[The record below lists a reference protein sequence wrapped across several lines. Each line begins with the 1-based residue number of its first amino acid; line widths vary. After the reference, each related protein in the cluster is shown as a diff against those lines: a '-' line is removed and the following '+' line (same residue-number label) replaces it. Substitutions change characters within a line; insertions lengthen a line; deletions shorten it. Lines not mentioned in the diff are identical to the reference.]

1 MSSQHVISA
10 KLYTVIY
17 ILLMVLLVVTVGGDL
32 MFESA
37 MFRTSF
43 ALGIAVI
50 KALLVVLFFM
60 HVRYSSRLTWVFA
73 GAAFVWL
80 FILFALTFNDYFTRG
95 TAPERLFEAP
105 VGGIVVRQTP
115 VNPEHEPS
123 SVMQRH

>member
-1 MSSQHVISA
+1 MSSKHIISA

-17 ILLMVLLVVTVGGDL
+17 IVLMLLLVITVGGDL
-32 MFESA
+32 MFDSA
-37 MFRTSF
+37 MFRTGF

-60 HVRYSSRLTWVFA
+60 HVKYSSRLTWVFA

-80 FILFALTFNDYFTRG
+80 GIFFALTFNDYYTRG

-105 VGGIVVRQTP
+105 VGGIVVRQSP
-115 VNPEHEPS
+115 VNAEHEPS
-123 SVMQRH
+123 AIMERH